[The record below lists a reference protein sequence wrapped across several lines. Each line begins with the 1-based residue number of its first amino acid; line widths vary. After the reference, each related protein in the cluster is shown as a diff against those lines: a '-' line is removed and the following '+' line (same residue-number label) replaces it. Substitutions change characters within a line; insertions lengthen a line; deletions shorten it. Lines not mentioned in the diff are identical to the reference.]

1 MLNANPTRIAR
12 IVSRLA
18 VGGPARHVCC
28 LSAQLDPL
36 KYESWLICGRP
47 EKGELDAFEIAAEA
61 GVKPIYVDKL
71 KRQPGFAD
79 FAASFQ
85 LNRLL
90 GEIKPQI
97 IETHTAK
104 AGALGRSVALLRA
117 LTTKERPRLI
127 HTFHGHVFHD
137 YFNAPVTK
145 TFIAIE
151 RQLANLTDM
160 IVTVGPT
167 TRRQLIEEY
176 HITKADKVRV
186 VPLGLDFAWLSDL
199 PHRRGWLR
207 NSIGAT
213 DSTVIF
219 GFVGRLTAIKNPAM
233 ILRAFARM
241 QKDTELDAR
250 LVMIGDG
257 ELADSLKALAREL
270 GIDSRTTFCGW
281 VLDRAKIYCDLD
293 LTCLTSQNEGT
304 PVCLIESLA
313 ARTPV
318 IATAV
323 GGVGDVVQNGPD
335 GALIPPGDEEAFAAA
350 MSRVARTRMAI
361 PARRSQRISSEYSI
375 SRLVTDTANLYEELL
390 QGGGE
395 FARHQTAIAD

>member
-1 MLNANPTRIAR
+1 MNVNPIRIAR

-28 LSAQLDPL
+28 LSAQLDPQR
-36 KYESWLICGRP
+36 YQSWLICGRP
-47 EKGELDAFEIAAEA
+47 EKGERDAIDIAAEA
-61 GVKPIYVDKL
+61 GAKPIYIDGL
-71 KRQPGFAD
+71 KRQVGFSD
-79 FAASFQ
+79 FAASFK

-90 GEIKPQI
+90 GGIKPHI
-97 IETHTAK
+97 VETHTAK
-104 AGALGRSVALLRA
+104 AGALGRGVALLRH
-117 LTTKERPRLI
+117 LTTRERPRLI

-145 TFIAIE
+145 AFITIE

-176 HITKADKVRV
+176 HIAKADKVRV
-186 VPLGLDFAWLSDL
+186 VPLGLDFAWLSEL
-199 PHRRGWLR
+199 PQNRGWLR
-207 NSIGAT
+207 KQIGAS
-213 DSTVIF
+213 DSTVVF
-219 GFVGRLTAIKNPAM
+219 GFVGRLTKIKNPEM

-241 QKDTELDAR
+241 QNDTKADAH
-250 LVMIGDG
+250 LVVIGDG

-281 VLDRAKIYCDLD
+281 VLDRAKIYSDLD
-293 LTCLTSQNEGT
+293 VTCLTSHNEGT

-313 ARTPV
+313 ARVPV
-318 IATAV
+318 LATAV
-323 GGVGDVVQNGPD
+323 GGVGDVVKNGAD
-335 GALIPPGDEEAFAAA
+335 GELVASGDEEAFAAA
-350 MSRVARTRMAI
+350 MSKAMRGRIVI
-361 PARRSQRISSEYSI
+361 SSRRSQIVSSEYSI

-390 QGGGE
+390 QNNGVC
-395 FARHQTAIAD
+395 APDQRAIAD